1 MRIAL
6 IAPLPPEQSGIAD
19 YADAFQNYLG
29 QEGVEMILPFK
40 GQRLGSTV
48 QQIHAQMQSIPWQD
62 VDLVHTELGGGRNGE
77 FLALEWLAKHH
88 PLLPLSA
95 TVHDPERLI
104 WRPLGWP
111 NTLSQYLPR
120 RAYQALVLLCDP
132 WTLARERRL
141 AAKLSILIT
150 LTALGGRRLALRMRL
165 PEGKVQQ
172 IAHGNQIVA
181 PQALPLLP
189 PHGTL
194 KLLYFGFIYRG
205 KGIEDLIA
213 ALALLMAQRPTA
225 LVQLTLAGGTA
236 PEMTFA
242 NGPSY
247 LDELKTQ
254 LQAAGLPAHMVRWQL
269 DVPTAEIVPLIQ
281 SHHALILPYQESKK
295 LAYLG
300 QMRGTSGVLSWAAA
314 CGRSVISSD
323 ARSFAEE
330 VSFGNGAVYPQGNTV
345 ALAALLLQLLD
356 QPELLVQRSVS
367 AEALGVAR
375 RWPHI
380 AQQFKKLFASQKQ
393 GKTNALDS

>member
-19 YADAFQNYLG
+19 YADAFQQALS
-29 QEGVEMILPFK
+29 QEGLEMILPFK
-40 GQRLGSTV
+40 NKRLGETAE
-48 QQIHAQMQSIPWQD
+48 QINTQMQGVHWQD
-62 VDLVHTELGGGRNGE
+62 VDLVHAELGGGRNGE
-77 FLALEWLAKHH
+77 FLALEWLARHY

-95 TVHDPERLI
+95 TVHDPERII

-111 NTLSQYLPR
+111 DALGKYLPR
-120 RAYQALVLLCDP
+120 RAHQALVLLCDP

-141 AAKLSILIT
+141 AAKLTTLIT
-150 LTALGGRRLALRMRL
+150 LTALGASRLALRMRL

-172 IAHGNQIVA
+172 IAHGNQIIT
-181 PQALPLLP
+181 PQALPPLP
-189 PHGTL
+189 PHGPL

-213 ALALLMAQRPTA
+213 ALALLMAQRPAA
-225 LVQLTLAGGTA
+225 LVELTLAGGTA

-254 LQAAGLPAHMVRWQL
+254 LQAAGLPVHMVRWQL

-281 SHHALILPYQESKK
+281 SHHVLVLPYQESKK
-295 LAYLG
+295 LAFLG

-330 VSFGNGAVYPQGNTV
+330 VSFNNGAVYPQGNTA

-356 QPELLVQRSVS
+356 QPALLPQRSTS

-375 RWPHI
+375 RWPNI
-380 AQQFKKLFASQKQ
+380 AKQFGKLFSGLIQ
-393 GKTNALDS
+393 GKPNAPHL